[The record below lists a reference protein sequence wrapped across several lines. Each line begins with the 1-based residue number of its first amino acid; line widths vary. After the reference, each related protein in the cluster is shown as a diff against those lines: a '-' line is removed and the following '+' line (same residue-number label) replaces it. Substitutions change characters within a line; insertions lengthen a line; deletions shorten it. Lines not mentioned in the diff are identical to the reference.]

1 MFSEKFMVSLDFK
14 LPIQEN
20 QESQNLIHVKFF
32 LQNKI
37 RSTV

>member
-1 MFSEKFMVSLDFK
+1 MFSEKFMVSLDL

-20 QESQNLIHVKFF
+20 QEPQNLIYVKFF

-37 RSTV
+37 RSTT